1 VSFALDE
8 DQLQFRAS
16 VRQFLTAH
24 SAEQDVRR
32 LMASDRGYDPDVWS
46 LIARQLE
53 LQGLG
58 IPEKFGGSGFSS
70 VEVGIAFEEMGRALL
85 CAPYFS
91 TAALAVPLLV
101 HSGDDAACAE
111 YLPEVAA
118 GRLVVTVAIAEASG
132 RWDADGVTTEAR
144 LGTGGGW
151 RLSGEKSFVIDGHTA
166 DKVLVTART
175 TEGIGVFVI
184 DGGAEGVSRSAL
196 KTLDQTRRLAR
207 VTLSESP
214 GRLLASPADGWELAE
229 HALRHGA
236 ACLAMESVGGAQRT
250 LDMAVDYVRTREQ
263 FGRTIGSFQAIKH
276 RCADLLVR
284 VESAKS
290 AAYHSIRASAEGAED
305 FVLVAS
311 LAKAYCTDVYFAA
324 AVENIQLHGGIGFT
338 WEHPAHLYFRRA
350 KSSQLLLGDSSHH
363 RAIVAYHS
371 GI

>member
-1 VSFALDE
+1 
-8 DQLQFRAS
+8 
-16 VRQFLTAH
+16 
-24 SAEQDVRR
+24 
-32 LMASDRGYDPDVWS
+32 
-46 LIARQLE
+46 
-53 LQGLG
+53 
-58 IPEKFGGSGFSS
+58 
-70 VEVGIAFEEMGRALL
+70 
-85 CAPYFS
+85 
-91 TAALAVPLLV
+91 
-101 HSGDDAACAE
+101 
-111 YLPEVAA
+111 
-118 GRLVVTVAIAEASG
+118 
-132 RWDADGVTTEAR
+132 

-166 DKVLVTART
+166 DKIVVTART

-207 VTLSESP
+207 VTLSDSP

-284 VESAKS
+284 VESARS

-305 FVLVAS
+305 FPLVAS

-350 KSSQLLLGDSSHH
+350 KSSQLLLGNSSHH
-363 RAIVAYHS
+363 RDIVAYHS